1 MANENAN
8 IMANKQYFLLIY
20 LKNDPMPNIISADI
34 IAEIYADNKAMDI
47 VTTNDASC
55 HFDDVES
62 FKMVPVEEINFSM

>member
-47 VTTNDASC
+47 VTTNDVSC

-62 FKMVPVEEINFSM
+62 FKMVPAEEINFNM